1 MIALQASIALSQAC
15 SDAAGIDCPQL
26 SALTSNSTHYVD
38 AERGKLYVWKGTGAA
53 LPAAKQDCTVL
64 PTVDGIQWGSGL
76 LTTYNSFSEVSKG
89 AKARVVMHVL
99 SR

>member
-1 MIALQASIALSQAC
+1 MIGLQASIALSHAC

-38 AERGKLYVWKGTGAA
+38 AGRGKLYVWKSTGAA
-53 LPAAKQDCTVL
+53 LPTAKQDCTVL

-76 LTTYNSFSEVSKG
+76 VVTYNAYSEVR
-89 AKARVVMHVL
+89 AVECLNR
-99 SR
+99 